1 MSPLTLLPSA
11 ASPDGAT
18 SFGAGVSHAPAKE
31 AWQREMERAQT
42 RDWFRHD
49 GAPSQSPAAAPE
61 TALATSTS
69 GVAAAP
75 LAAALPPM
83 PWIDIGARLAA
94 QRLVPEATRSDASRM
109 AMAGAL
115 PSDSAPPLQATAPVA
130 RTSASAAV
138 TPGDDGATVDA
149 RRSAAHMR
157 PDAAYLAA
165 HVSAQLG
172 SARSPVRVHVQWHG
186 DTAQVWI
193 GLDAAAA
200 LSSTDVAKAVTR
212 WLRHQGQQAGRIT
225 CNGVAV
231 DLSASAAGE
240 PPFTPLPPAGPEA
253 LSPASHPEVDVVAH
267 LTTRE
272 F

>member
-11 ASPDGAT
+11 ASPDRAT
-18 SFGAGVSHAPAKE
+18 SSGAGVSHAPAKE

-49 GAPSQSPAAAPE
+49 GAPAQSPAAVPE
-61 TALATSTS
+61 TALATLTS
-69 GVAAAP
+69 CAADAPRAAAR
-75 LAAALPPM
+75 PPM
-83 PWIDIGARLAA
+83 PWADIGARLAA
-94 QRLVPEATRSDASRM
+94 QRLVPDAMGTAAPRM
-109 AMAGAL
+109 AVDDAVPRDSPL
-115 PSDSAPPLQATAPVA
+115 PSLATAPVVPTP
-130 RTSASAAV
+130 TSTAI
-138 TPGDDGATVDA
+138 TPGDDGTTVNA
-149 RRSAAHMR
+149 RRSAAPVR
-157 PDAAYLAA
+157 TNAAHLAA

-172 SARSPVRVHVQWHG
+172 SPRSPVRVHVQWHG

-200 LSSTDVAKAVTR
+200 LSSTDVVKAVTR
-212 WLRHQGQQAGRIT
+212 WLHDQGQQAGRIT

-240 PPFTPLPPAGPEA
+240 RPFTHLLPAGPGA
-253 LSPASHPEVDVVAH
+253 FSPASRPEVDVVAH